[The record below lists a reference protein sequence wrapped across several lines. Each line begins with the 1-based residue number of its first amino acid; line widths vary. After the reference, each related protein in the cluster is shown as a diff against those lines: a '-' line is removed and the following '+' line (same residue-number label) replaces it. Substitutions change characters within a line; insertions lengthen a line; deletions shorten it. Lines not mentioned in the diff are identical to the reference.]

1 MRTQSIEV
9 GHVKATRKGSI
20 RYASVC
26 PDRASKVQHRKLSA
40 LVVLVEAGAV

>member
-9 GHVKATRKGSI
+9 GHVKATRKESI

-26 PDRASKVQHRKLSA
+26 PSRASKVQYRKLSA
-40 LVVLVEAGAV
+40 LVVLVEVEAV